1 MQSLLKVNNLSK
13 VFKNASGLWSS
24 YEKLAYGP
32 VSFTL
37 DKGQTLAIVGES
49 GAGKSALVRTITGLL
64 KPTSGE
70 IHLKGQPISSLTSEQ
85 RCSSIRMI
93 FQDPSSSLNPKMT
106 VGKIL
111 NAPLQLNTDFTLKQR
126 NLRIKEILKLV
137 GLLSDY
143 LDFYPNMLSS
153 IQKHQVAIARA
164 MILNPDIIIID
175 EILATLDISL
185 RFKIVN
191 LLLKIQKIKGT
202 SYIFIAHNMHLIRH
216 MSDHIMVL
224 HIGKIVEN
232 GSASIICDSPQ
243 HEQTKFLLLSHQPD
257 YKK

>member
-1 MQSLLKVNNLSK
+1 MQSLLKVSNLSRS
-13 VFKNASGLWSS
+13 FKHVTGLWRS

-32 VSFTL
+32 ISFTL

-64 KPTSGE
+64 DPSSGE
-70 IHLKGQPISSLTSEQ
+70 IHLKGQAISSLTSQQ
-85 RCSSIRMI
+85 RCTSIRMI

-111 NAPLQLNTDFTLKQR
+111 NAPLQLNSDFDVEKR

-137 GLLSDY
+137 GLLPDY
-143 LDFYPNMLSS
+143 LAFYPDMLSS
-153 IQKHQVAIARA
+153 LQKHQVAIARA
-164 MILNPDIIIID
+164 MILNPDIIIVD

-191 LLLKIQKIKGT
+191 ILLKIQKVKGT
-202 SYIFIAHNMHLIRH
+202 SYIFIAHSMHLIRH

-224 HIGKIVEN
+224 HSGKVIEK
-232 GSASIICDSPQ
+232 GPASIIFDSPQ
-243 HEQTKFLLLSHQPD
+243 HEQTKLLLLNHEPD
-257 YKK
+257 YRK

>member
-1 MQSLLKVNNLSK
+1 MQSLLKISNLSRS
-13 VFKNASGLWSS
+13 FKHVSGLWTS

-64 KPTSGE
+64 EPSSGE
-70 IHLKGQPISSLTSEQ
+70 IHLKGQPILSLTSQQ

-111 NAPLQLNTDFTLKQR
+111 NAPLQLNTDFDAEKR
-126 NLRIKEILKLV
+126 DLRIKETLKLV
-137 GLLSDY
+137 GLLPDY
-143 LDFYPNMLSS
+143 LAFYPNMLSS
-153 IQKHQVAIARA
+153 VQKHQVAIARA
-164 MILNPDIIIID
+164 MILNPDIIIVD

-202 SYIFIAHNMHLIRH
+202 SYIFIAHSMHLIRH
-216 MSDHIMVL
+216 MSDHIVVL
-224 HIGKIVEN
+224 HAGKIVEK

-243 HEQTKFLLLSHQPD
+243 HEQTKFLLLSHEPD
-257 YKK
+257 YRK